1 MQVLELGS
9 LALKAFK
16 ASTTCF
22 SLLGTSSTTC
32 SLREISL
39 KLYSTT
45 QSQRGEAEPQP
56 YTKSTAVK
64 LRWSFLMI
72 VVSQTI

>member
-39 KLYSTT
+39 KLY
-45 QSQRGEAEPQP
+45 
-56 YTKSTAVK
+56 
-64 LRWSFLMI
+64 
-72 VVSQTI
+72 